1 MDIVQPSLYNAYL
14 ICQRQ
19 AWLMYHCIEGDQ
31 MNEFLYIG
39 RLLSEKTYKRNK
51 HELMLADLPAKVDML
66 ESDYGDTFIAEIK
79 KSSKMIEQ
87 AKQQLKY
94 YLYLLHKKGYDFKGI
109 IKIPEERYNE
119 KVILTETDQKR
130 IEEDLHEI
138 KNMLQKD
145 KPPRAE
151 RLPFC
156 RKCSHFEFCFG

>member
-1 MDIVQPSLYNAYL
+1 
-14 ICQRQ
+14 
-19 AWLMYHCIEGDQ
+19 MYHCIEGDQ

-39 RLLSEKTYKRNK
+39 RLLSEKTYKRNR

-79 KSSKMIEQ
+79 KSSKMLKQ

-94 YLYLLHKKGYDFKGI
+94 YLFLLDKKGYDLQGI

-119 KVILTETDQKR
+119 KIELNATDKETIKKDIDQIR
-130 IEEDLHEI
+130 
-138 KNMLQKD
+138 NMLQK
-145 KPPRAE
+145 KRPPRAK

-156 RKCSHFEFCFG
+156 NKCSHFEFCFG